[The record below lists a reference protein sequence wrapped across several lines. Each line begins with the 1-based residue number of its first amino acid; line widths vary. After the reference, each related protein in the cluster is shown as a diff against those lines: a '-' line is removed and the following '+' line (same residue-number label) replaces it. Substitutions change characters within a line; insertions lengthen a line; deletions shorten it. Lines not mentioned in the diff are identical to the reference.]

1 MIFQD
6 YHSSVKKQFQY
17 SKTLGEKTFSQ
28 LSDEE
33 LFWQYNEDCNS
44 VAIIVNHLWGNMK
57 SRWTDFLT
65 SDGEKKWRARDLEF
79 ESVIQDRI
87 ELLQKWE
94 EGWECLFTSLESITP
109 DNVDTT
115 IFIRN
120 QGHTITEAINRQ
132 LCHYAYHVGQI
143 VFLGKM
149 IKGSKWKSLSIPK
162 GKSDE
167 FNQQKFAQDKRRGH
181 FTDDFIQSDNPTS

>member
-94 EGWECLFTSLESITP
+94 EGWECLFTSLASITP

>member
-181 FTDDFIQSDNPTS
+181 FADDFIQSDNPTS